1 MARRRFS
8 YPLSLA
14 VVVAILIALTGG
26 WIAWWNYRSGVRNVR
41 DLAATMF
48 DQISREAAGETTAFL
63 MRAPPAAEALDV
75 IARADTAATPN
86 TELVRRFEAV
96 LRANPSFTWV
106 SYADKDG
113 RFTGVHRKPDGAL
126 EVNLSSI
133 TEGVTVRDEYTIA
146 PDGTWIDPRQTENTK
161 YDPRTRPFYTLA
173 AAGRSGVWTP
183 PYVFEG
189 DNAPGITFA
198 LPNAHPALAG
208 VFTID
213 FDLARLSE
221 LTRQLKVS
229 EHGKVVLLST
239 DDVVL
244 AHPSAPVVRP
254 RVANASPELVHVA
267 ELNDPAVRALR
278 AAGANA
284 TTFELDGEPYV
295 ARTLAISIP
304 GGPAWQV
311 LAYAPE
317 SDFTSGVRG
326 RMLFSLLI
334 SLIAVVVAV
343 IVAWLLARRV
353 SGPLITLAGE
363 MAKAGKLHLEDVE
376 DHSSMFK
383 EIDMMNTA
391 LVQMKG
397 GLRSFARY
405 VPRDLVRTLVES
417 GLDAELTGELR
428 TLTIFFSDLE
438 GFTSLAETRR
448 PDDLVKFLGKY
459 FDDISRIIANESGT
473 IDKYMGDGIMAFW
486 GAPTKVEDH
495 AARACIA
502 SLMCQRRVKELS
514 KQGTNLA
521 TRIGLATGEVLVGNI
536 GSYERMNYTVMG
548 DIANLA
554 SRIEGINKQ
563 YGTSLMIS
571 EATFEAAKDVIVA
584 RPVDVVAVK
593 GKKQGVP
600 IYELLALRSD
610 KDTAAEAVAEKSTRA
625 LDAYLERKFAEAA
638 ALWDEIIADRPDDQA
653 ATVMRDRAVE
663 FTAASPPPEWTGVWV
678 ATSK

>member
-8 YPLSLA
+8 YPLSLS
-14 VVVAILIALTGG
+14 VVVAVLIALTGG

-63 MRAPPAAEALDV
+63 MRAPPAAEALVGLGKGDDASITDV
-75 IARADTAATPN
+75 QIAMRY
-86 TELVRRFEAV
+86 ESV

-106 SYADKDG
+106 SYADKAG
-113 RFTGVHRKPDGAL
+113 KFIGVYRPTTGGIK
-126 EVNLSSI
+126 VNISQI
-133 TEGVTVRDEYTIA
+133 ANGVTTRAEYKVADDSTWSEA
-146 PDGTWIDPRQTENTK
+146 QTTPDTK

-173 AAGRSGVWTP
+173 AAAKTGVWTP

-189 DNAPGITFA
+189 QNVPGITYA
-198 LPNAHPALAG
+198 IANVRGGSLEG
-208 VFTID
+208 VTTID

-229 EHGKVVLLST
+229 EHGRVVMLSA

-244 AHPSAPVVRP
+244 AHPSAEVVRP
-254 RVANASPELVHVA
+254 GAAPELVHVA

-284 TTFELDGEPYV
+284 TTFELDKEPYV

-353 SGPLITLAGE
+353 SGPLTTLAGE

-438 GFTSLAETRR
+438 GFTSLAENRR

-459 FDDISRIIANESGT
+459 FDDISRIIANERGT

-486 GAPTKVEDH
+486 GAPSVVEDH

-502 SLMCQRRVKELS
+502 SLMCQRRVAELS

-600 IYELLALRSD
+600 IYELLALKTD
-610 KDTAAEAVAEKSTRA
+610 KDSVSETLAEKSTRA
-625 LDAYLERKFAEAA
+625 LEAYLARDFAAAA
-638 ALWDEIIADRPDDQA
+638 ALWNEILADRADDQA
-653 ATVMRDRAVE
+653 ATVMRDRAAL
-663 FTAASPPPEWTGVWV
+663 FTAEPPPSEWTGVWV

>member
-14 VVVAILIALTGG
+14 VVVAVLIALTGG

-48 DQISREAAGETTAFL
+48 DQISREAANETSAFL
-63 MRAPPAAEALDV
+63 LRAPPAAEALVGIGAWDDASVNDV
-75 IARADTAATPN
+75 KRIKRY
-86 TELVRRFEAV
+86 ESV

-106 SYADKDG
+106 SYADKAG
-113 RFTGVHRKPDGAL
+113 AFIGVYRPATGGLRA
-126 EVNLSSI
+126 NLSRIAAGI
-133 TEGVTVRDEYTIA
+133 TTRDEYTIA
-146 PDGTWIDPRQTENTK
+146 DDSTWSDKQTVADTK

-173 AAGRSGVWTP
+173 SASPTGVWTP

-189 DNAPGITFA
+189 QNVPGITFA
-198 LPNAHPALAG
+198 IAHRNGGQVEG
-208 VFTID
+208 VYTID

-221 LTRQLKVS
+221 LTRQLEVS
-229 EHGKVVLLST
+229 EHGKVVLMSS

-244 AHPSAPVVRP
+244 AHPSASVVRP
-254 RVANASPELVHVA
+254 AAPGKPPELVHLA
-267 ELNDPAVRALR
+267 ELDDPAVRALR

-284 TTFELDGEPYV
+284 TAFELDGERYV
-295 ARTLAISIP
+295 ARTLAITIP

-334 SLIAVVVAV
+334 SLIAVVLAVA
-343 IVAWLLARRV
+343 VAWLLARRV
-353 SGPLITLAGE
+353 SGPLTALAGE

-376 DHSSMFK
+376 DHSSIFK

-459 FDDISRIIANESGT
+459 FDDISRIIAAERGT

-495 AARACIA
+495 AA
-502 SLMCQRRVKELS
+502 
-514 KQGTNLA
+514 
-521 TRIGLATGEVLVGNI
+521 
-536 GSYERMNYTVMG
+536 
-548 DIANLA
+548 
-554 SRIEGINKQ
+554 
-563 YGTSLMIS
+563 
-571 EATFEAAKDVIVA
+571 
-584 RPVDVVAVK
+584 
-593 GKKQGVP
+593 
-600 IYELLALRSD
+600 
-610 KDTAAEAVAEKSTRA
+610 
-625 LDAYLERKFAEAA
+625 
-638 ALWDEIIADRPDDQA
+638 
-653 ATVMRDRAVE
+653 
-663 FTAASPPPEWTGVWV
+663 
-678 ATSK
+678 

>member
-14 VVVAILIALTGG
+14 VVVAVLIALTGG

-41 DLAATMF
+41 ELASSMF
-48 DQISREAAGETTAFL
+48 DQISREAAGETSAFL
-63 MRAPPAAEALDV
+63 MRAPPAAEALDA
-75 IARADTAATPN
+75 IARADTAATPS
-86 TELVRRFEAV
+86 TELVTRFEAV

-113 RFTGVHRKPDGAL
+113 RFTGVHRRPDGAL

-133 TEGVTVRDEYTIA
+133 TDGVTTRDERTIA
-146 PDGTWIDPRQTENTK
+146 PDGTWIDPKQTVDTK
-161 YDPRTRPFYTLA
+161 YDPRTRPFYKLA
-173 AAGRSGVWTP
+173 AAGRQGVWTP

-198 LPNAHPALAG
+198 LPHGHPDLAG

-229 EHGKVVLLST
+229 EHGRVVLLA

-244 AHPSAPVVRP
+244 AHPTAAVVRP
-254 RVANASPELVHVA
+254 RLADSAPELVHVA
-267 ELNDPAVRALR
+267 ELEDPAVRALR

-284 TTFELDGEPYV
+284 TAFELDGEPYV

-304 GGPAWQV
+304 GSPAWQV

-317 SDFTSGVRG
+317 SDFTAGVRG
-326 RMLFSLLI
+326 RMMFSLLI
-334 SLIAVVVAV
+334 SLIAVVIAVA
-343 IVAWLLARRV
+343 VAWLLARRV
-353 SGPLITLAGE
+353 SGPLTTLAGE

-459 FDDISRIIANESGT
+459 FDDISRIIAKERGT

-486 GAPTKVEDH
+486 GAPTTVEDH

-502 SLMCQRRVKELS
+502 SLMCQRRVRELS
-514 KQGTNLA
+514 KEGTNLA

-600 IYELLALRSD
+600 IYELLALKSD
-610 KDTAAEAVAEKSTRA
+610 GDAAAEAVAEKSTRA
-625 LDAYLERKFAEAA
+625 LDAYLARKFSVAA
-638 ALWDEIIADRPDDQA
+638 ALWNEIIADRPDDQA
-653 ATVMRDRAVE
+653 ATVMRDRAVA
-663 FTAASPPPEWTGVWV
+663 FAAEPPPPEWTGVWV